1 MEAYFRIQNKN
12 YEFLFM
18 RFKSKIILY
27 MHFPVNENEI
37 ILRFQLSLLFIL
49 FINLN
54 FLLNF
59 IEEFQAQD
67 YLP

>member
-1 MEAYFRIQNKN
+1 
-12 YEFLFM
+12 
-18 RFKSKIILY
+18 